1 VMDEPPT
8 AELGVPVEGCSGGS
22 WGRGH
27 GLGRSQDR
35 GWGGGH
41 GHGHDHG
48 WGQSCS
54 HSWGR
59 WTGSELSV
67 VDLWLRLRE
76 HNRAKDER

>member
-1 VMDEPPT
+1 MDKLPT

-22 WGRGH
+22 QGGGH
-27 GLGRSQDR
+27 GLGHSQDR
-35 GWGGGH
+35 GQGGGR

-48 WGQSCS
+48 WGQSRS
-54 HSWGR
+54 RSRGR

-76 HNRAKDER
+76 HNRAKDKH